1 MEKYLIIWILLG
13 LLFSSFF
20 GYYLYYYKVK
30 QPTKI
35 NLVLAIIRSLAIF
48 LILLL
53 LINPT
58 IPEKV
63 LFPQKTKLSV
73 LVDNSSSIKYFK
85 KDSLVKHI
93 LESLKTDKKLNKKFN
108 IDYYSFGNKF
118 QLNDTFN
125 FDENQTDIS
134 IPLKRISK
142 IQKNTT
148 NPILLISDG
157 NQTLG
162 NDYQYVKIKEPIFP
176 IVVGD
181 TSKYKDVKISQINVN
196 RYSFINNKFPVE
208 TILQYDGD
216 QPVSLRYT
224 IEKNGQII
232 FNKQVNFTKTNN
244 SRILKTFIKA
254 TQEGPNLF
262 KSKIQSLKNEKNRTN
277 NSKNFS
283 VEVNN
288 KQSKILIVSSFYHPD
303 LGALKKAI
311 ESDKQRKVNIE
322 IISNEKNQIDDYQ
335 TVILYQP
342 DEKFNLLLNQL
353 NSKKL
358 SFVLITGSKTDWSFI
373 NTKSLGINKKNINQL
388 ENYSAAFNSSF
399 LTFSQKNIGFENFPP
414 LLDYFGEL
422 TISIPHQTLL
432 FQNING
438 FSSQK
443 PLLISTNER
452 NHKKIFLFGE
462 DLWKWR
468 SSSFQK
474 DNSFQYFDKFIGSI
488 IQYTTNKKIR
498 DRLDLD
504 IKPSYNIN
512 SKILISAFYVDENY
526 QFDNRAT
533 LLLTIVNKDTNEK
546 SILPFSLFDS
556 SYQIYLNSLNSG
568 KYEYILTVE
577 EQNISKKGSF
587 VVNDFFVEE
596 QFTSANSNKLGL
608 LAKKTKGELYF
619 EDNYNLL
626 IDKLVNDNR
635 FTIEQK
641 SKEISTSLIDKTW
654 MMLFVIFLLSL
665 EWFIRKYFGK
675 V

>member
-13 LLFSSFF
+13 LLLSSFF

-30 QPTKI
+30 RPTKV
-35 NLVLAIIRSLAIF
+35 NLLLAIIRSLALF
-48 LILLL
+48 LIVLL

-58 IPEKV
+58 ISEKK

-73 LVDNSSSIKYFK
+73 LVDNSSSIRYFK
-85 KDSLVKHI
+85 KDSLVSYI
-93 LESLKTDKKLNKKFN
+93 LEDLKNDQKLNKKFN

-134 IPLKRISK
+134 IPLKRISRIK
-142 IQKNTT
+142 KNTT

-162 NDYQYVKIKEPIFP
+162 NDYQYIKIKEPIFP
-176 IVVGD
+176 IVIGD

-216 QPVSLRYT
+216 HPVSLRYT
-224 IEKNGQII
+224 IEKNGKII
-232 FNKQVNFTKTNN
+232 FNKRVNFTKTNN
-244 SRILKTFIKA
+244 SRILKTFIKS
-254 TQEGPNLF
+254 TEEGPNLF
-262 KSKIQSLKNEKNRTN
+262 KSKIQALKNEKNRTN
-277 NSKNFS
+277 NFKNFS

-311 ESDKQRKVNIE
+311 ESDKQRKVKIKIIDNENI
-322 IISNEKNQIDDYQ
+322 KNTDYQ
-335 TVILYQP
+335 TIILYQP
-342 DEKFNLLLNQL
+342 NEKFNILLNQL
-353 NSKKL
+353 NSEKI

-373 NTKSLGINKKNINQL
+373 NSKSLGINKKNINQL
-388 ENYSAAFNSSF
+388 ENYSATFNTRF
-399 LTFSQKNIGFENFPP
+399 LTFYQKNIGFENFPP

-422 TISIPHQTLL
+422 TISIPHQSLL

-443 PLLISTNER
+443 PLLITTNEHK
-452 NHKKIFLFGE
+452 HKKIFLFGE
-462 DLWKWR
+462 GLWKWR

-474 DNSFQYFDKFIGSI
+474 NNSFQYFDKFIGSI
-488 IQYTTNKKIR
+488 IQYTTNKKIG

-512 SKILISAFYVDENY
+512 SKILISAFYVDQNY

-533 LLLTIVNKDTNEK
+533 LLFTIVNKDTNEK

-556 SYQIYLNSLNSG
+556 SYQLYLNSLNSG
-568 KYEYILTVE
+568 KYEYTLSVE
-577 EQNISKKGSF
+577 GQNISKKGSF

-596 QFTSANSNKLGL
+596 QFTSANSNKLDL

-626 IDKLVNDNR
+626 VDKLVNDNR
-635 FTIEQK
+635 FNIKQK

-654 MMLFVIFLLSL
+654 MIFFVVFLLSL

>member
-1 MEKYLIIWILLG
+1 
-13 LLFSSFF
+13 
-20 GYYLYYYKVK
+20 
-30 QPTKI
+30 
-35 NLVLAIIRSLAIF
+35 
-48 LILLL
+48 
-53 LINPT
+53 
-58 IPEKV
+58 
-63 LFPQKTKLSV
+63 
-73 LVDNSSSIKYFK
+73 
-85 KDSLVKHI
+85 
-93 LESLKTDKKLNKKFN
+93 
-108 IDYYSFGNKF
+108 
-118 QLNDTFN
+118 
-125 FDENQTDIS
+125 
-134 IPLKRISK
+134 
-142 IQKNTT
+142 
-148 NPILLISDG
+148 
-157 NQTLG
+157 
-162 NDYQYVKIKEPIFP
+162 
-176 IVVGD
+176 
-181 TSKYKDVKISQINVN
+181 
-196 RYSFINNKFPVE
+196 
-208 TILQYDGD
+208 
-216 QPVSLRYT
+216 
-224 IEKNGQII
+224 
-232 FNKQVNFTKTNN
+232 
-244 SRILKTFIKA
+244 
-254 TQEGPNLF
+254 
-262 KSKIQSLKNEKNRTN
+262 
-277 NSKNFS
+277 
-283 VEVNN
+283 
-288 KQSKILIVSSFYHPD
+288 
-303 LGALKKAI
+303 
-311 ESDKQRKVNIE
+311 
-322 IISNEKNQIDDYQ
+322 
-335 TVILYQP
+335 
-342 DEKFNLLLNQL
+342 
-353 NSKKL
+353 
-358 SFVLITGSKTDWSFI
+358 
-373 NTKSLGINKKNINQL
+373 L

-498 DRLDLD
+498 DRLDLE

-546 SILPFSLFDS
+546 SMLPFSLFDS

-577 EQNISKKGSF
+577 GQNISKKGSF

-619 EDNYNLL
+619 EDNYHLL

-635 FTIEQK
+635 FNIEQK